1 MGDPAAACALVL
13 ASHASPR
20 DHAGIAAAEVLRVC
34 LHAGGC
40 PDAVTVLP
48 ELGPVAVAVDRTLAG
63 LERSGAL
70 ETLGRDI
77 RDDEQLMVRRL
88 YDLGYL

>member
-1 MGDPAAACALVL
+1 
-13 ASHASPR
+13 
-20 DHAGIAAAEVLRVC
+20 
-34 LHAGGC
+34 
-40 PDAVTVLP
+40 VLP
-48 ELGPVAVAVDRTLAG
+48 ELGPVAVAVDRTLAA

-70 ETLGRDI
+70 ETLARDI